1 MGKTDPLL
9 PCPHCGKEMRAGSL
23 KRHESLCIRN
33 PAAFARYR
41 EVLAATPGGKQGI
54 TCKRYAELSGTDKTL
69 PIALT
74 LHRQAGTSTWDALL
88 AVFSLEPPP
97 AEERRTVCGH
107 CGKFVAATDLAEHTQ
122 ACARR
127 RRQCAAVP
135 RPRPVR
141 RGACARARA
150 VPARRAATVA
160 ADGRR
165 VFARAPGADR
175 DAGGERGCCEV
186 GNNCAA
192 THDIALDNE
201 RTRNT

>member
-1 MGKTDPLL
+1 MASFTDLH

-33 PAAFARYR
+33 PAAFAHYR

-160 ADGRR
+160 RNGERVHAGGAGRNS
-165 VFARAPGADR
+165 
-175 DAGGERGCCEV
+175 DAGPERDGE
-186 GNNCAA
+186 CAIGYCIADA
-192 THDIALDNE
+192 TVL
-201 RTRNT
+201 